1 MTSSEKLYSEIGS
14 SLKGVELSQL
24 FGKPALKI
32 NGKAFACFFKE
43 CMVFKIAGETHAAAL
58 GLKKSRLFDPSGA
71 NRPMKEWVQ
80 VTFDNK
86 DQWPAL
92 AKEAMAYVKK
102 SSK

>member
-43 CMVFKIAGETHAAAL
+43 CMVFKITGETHAAVL
-58 GLKKSRLFDPSGA
+58 GLKKSKLFDPSGA

-80 VTFDNK
+80 VTFDYK
-86 DQWPAL
+86 DQWPVL

-102 SSK
+102 SI